1 MAANQASLNHR
12 NNTKW
17 YDPEEPIHTW
27 ILSNYNITN
36 IPFF

>member
-17 YDPEEPIHTW
+17 YDPEEPIHTR
-27 ILSNYNITN
+27 ILSK
-36 IPFF
+36 